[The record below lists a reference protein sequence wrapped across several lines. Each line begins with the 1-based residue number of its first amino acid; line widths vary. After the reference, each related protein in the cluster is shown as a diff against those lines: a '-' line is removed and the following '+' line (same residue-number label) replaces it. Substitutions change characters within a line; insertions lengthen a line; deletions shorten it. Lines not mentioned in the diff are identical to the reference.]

1 LATQKKYVFTALVT
15 DKDQPLD
22 LMAYA
27 IYKADKNEIAESLGL
42 AGKSDEEIDA
52 ELQRFHD
59 LVLNSPS
66 LISNYS
72 VRARALGEGLV
83 VEIKDRIKK
92 EAKADFIERVEQ
104 LVKTEKSWYNHVGMW
119 VMDAIKGVSSTI
131 IVIILFGGIYSLFLT
146 KEERS
151 NLYSAATQSVVDAA
165 SGEIPVV
172 DKFREINAQK
182 EREAQ
187 ERAAKEQA
195 PKPQN

>member
-1 LATQKKYVFTALVT
+1 MATQKKYVFTALVT